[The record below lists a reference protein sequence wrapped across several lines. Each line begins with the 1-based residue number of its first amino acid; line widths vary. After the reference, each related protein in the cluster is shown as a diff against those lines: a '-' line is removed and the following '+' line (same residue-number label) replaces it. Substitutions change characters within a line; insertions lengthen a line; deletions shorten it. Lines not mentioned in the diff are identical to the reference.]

1 VVADE
6 YYMADRHPTCQNF
19 RSGSARILADWLPLL
34 PVDSVFC
41 EVGAGK
47 SIVAEQFMNRGLPL
61 DRLWIT
67 DQSNRMLDYSRHFE
81 AKGANLLV
89 TDADKLP
96 FTGDSVACVVS
107 SLGDPYNLGAFWTE
121 VARVL
126 TSGGIAIFTLPSY
139 DWARH
144 YRGLDTSQSFR
155 EAEFE
160 LIDGRRVFLPSFIH
174 PESRQRELINQ
185 HGLRVIEVRDVAI
198 EDLQGQ
204 ALSPKL
210 GLERGPN
217 GAVVTGY
224 LLQKPMQA

>member
-1 VVADE
+1 
-6 YYMADRHPTCQNF
+6 MADRHPTCQNF

-96 FTGDSVACVVS
+96 FTGDSVA
-107 SLGDPYNLGAFWTE
+107 
-121 VARVL
+121 
-126 TSGGIAIFTLPSY
+126 
-139 DWARH
+139 
-144 YRGLDTSQSFR
+144 
-155 EAEFE
+155 
-160 LIDGRRVFLPSFIH
+160 
-174 PESRQRELINQ
+174 
-185 HGLRVIEVRDVAI
+185 
-198 EDLQGQ
+198 
-204 ALSPKL
+204 
-210 GLERGPN
+210 
-217 GAVVTGY
+217 
-224 LLQKPMQA
+224 